1 MDIFVQDIINQLNH
15 LCVKYQ
21 TLQEYFSKNNS
32 EILEDLKNRIQMNHN
47 EYDINDMCQTHF
59 EREYIADN
67 KNRNKIYAF
76 IYVMTN
82 ELGFYELLQMYR
94 LDHETYKKLEN
105 EAYEYYYQYATEHQL
120 SSQVDRTK
128 IGWKEVKAYL
138 EKDQTRITEYFSR
151 K

>member
-1 MDIFVQDIINQLNH
+1 MDIFVQDIINQFNH

-32 EILEDLKNRIQMNHN
+32 EILEDLKNRIQMNHD

-59 EREYIADN
+59 EREYIAKN
-67 KNRNKIYAF
+67 KNKIYAF
-76 IYVMTN
+76 IYVMMN

-94 LDHETYKKLEN
+94 LDYETYKKLEN
-105 EAYEYYYQYATEHQL
+105 EAYKYYYHQYATEHQS

-128 IGWKEVKAYL
+128 IGWKEVKAY
-138 EKDQTRITEYFSR
+138 
-151 K
+151 

>member
-1 MDIFVQDIINQLNH
+1 MDIFVQDIINQLNN
-15 LCVKYQ
+15 LCAKYQ
-21 TLQEYFSKNNS
+21 RLQAYFSNNS
-32 EILEDLKNRIQMNHN
+32 NILEDLKNIIQMNHD
-47 EYDINDMCQTHF
+47 EYDINDMCQTNF
-59 EREYIADN
+59 EKEYIADN
-67 KNRNKIYAF
+67 KNKIYAF

-94 LDHETYKKLEN
+94 LDYETYKKLEN

-138 EKDQTRITEYFSR
+138 EKDQTLITQFF
-151 K
+151 KQH